1 MITFSQKVFF
11 LDHISSIVVSIPSSP
26 GGQNWRYVNN
36 ISSYAAAV
44 DLVVVS
50 DLLMIKT
57 KLRYCGNI
65 E

>member
-1 MITFSQKVFF
+1 MITFSQKTLVFF
-11 LDHISSIVVSIPSSP
+11 LDQIFSSLLLPDFHELK
-26 GGQNWRYVNN
+26 RYVNN
-36 ISSYAAAV
+36 ISSHDASTT

>member
-1 MITFSQKVFF
+1 MITFSQKTLVFF
-11 LDHISSIVVSIPSSP
+11 LDQISSLLLPDFHELK
-26 GGQNWRYVNN
+26 RYVNN
-36 ISSYAAAV
+36 ISSYAAAAV